1 MGRRRK
7 RRRGGG
13 KQRRQR
19 ESMMSADQLKAKD
32 QFVFRGE
39 VVTATAVK

>member
-19 ESMMSADQLKAKD
+19 ESMTPTDQLKAED

-39 VVTATAVK
+39 VVMATAVK